1 MARRTQPVVK
11 TVPPHIM
18 NHIGYVDRI
27 PERYKTP
34 NLVSHSFEAL
44 KLGCVKDSAI
54 TTISSLTSCLPAYS
68 SAISSFPILFI
79 LSPKEAPEDLATG
92 IALSSRHESL
102 NPFVCPALTLK
113 VTVLPWR
120 EGKAH
125 M

>member
-1 MARRTQPVVK
+1 MFCNIIHLKEESSNPSLLQCGNLLYHYPV
-11 TVPPHIM
+11 
-18 NHIGYVDRI
+18 
-27 PERYKTP
+27 
-34 NLVSHSFEAL
+34 